1 MKCFAVAVFAAAPP
15 ALAQSPSPYQ
25 DQKVREGVVARM
37 ADQCIQVQRPST
49 VYLVISFSRAVFASR
64 ALWWIPSI
72 AKSMTRCCSEKFRR
86 EKKPKPSPIVHS
98 RRGEFASGTDK
109 SAVLNFMQKQYGTR
123 GSTLASLS
131 ADNCPYER

>member
-37 ADQCIQVQRPST
+37 ADQCIQSSKAKYGLPGS
-49 VYLVISFSRAVFASR
+49 SRAVFASH
-64 ALWWIPSI
+64 ALWWISSM

-86 EKKPKPSPIVHS
+86 ASTGKEPKPSSIVHS
-98 RRGEFASGTDK
+98 KRGEFASRTDK
-109 SAVLNFMQKQYGTR
+109 DAVLNFM
-123 GSTLASLS
+123 
-131 ADNCPYER
+131 